1 MRGYTGWRRGE
12 GKYEI
17 GGRMGQ
23 GRGLGMRG
31 YVGEMK
37 SEGAGG
43 EGRGRSE
50 GGGGREEG

>member
-1 MRGYTGWRRGE
+1 
-12 GKYEI
+12 
-17 GGRMGQ
+17 MGQ

-43 EGRGRSE
+43 EGRGVSE